1 AARGVQVLGP
11 APALARAQVLGE
23 RLGLRARG
31 RQAGALPLD
40 LLAVRLVGAAALLE
54 AGDGAREVAA
64 LAGEQPL
71 RRLQRARRAP
81 VAARDRQRQALA
93 HGVVGELEAR
103 RAGRG
108 IGGEGGE

>member
-1 AARGVQVLGP
+1 
-11 APALARAQVLGE
+11 
-23 RLGLRARG
+23 RG

-54 AGDGAREVAA
+54 TGNRAREVAA

-71 RRLQRARRAP
+71 RRLQRTRREP
-81 VAARDRQRQALA
+81 VAARDRQRQALP

-108 IGGEGGE
+108 IDIEGGDVERRLGEREGLHLGEM